1 MGQPIL
7 VSDLCIG
14 LSQHSGIPASVVSK
28 DGKVHVIWAEA
39 TDPDED
45 VPGVP
50 TYVATIDR
58 ETREMGEPALV
69 GYGPPAN
76 DIHNSPSITMD
87 SQGCLHALSGTH
99 GCPFP
104 YARSLAP
111 NTAHA
116 GWTVPEAAWQD
127 ARQTY
132 IGFVC
137 DPDDTLHSAFRL
149 WWNGTS
155 YFPAGNYA
163 TLAHQ
168 HRPAG
173 EAWQEP
179 RVLVVPPFSEY
190 SVFYHR
196 LTIDRS
202 GRLFLSY
209 DYFSTYW
216 FYRNDH
222 QGSRRALMMS
232 ADGGMTWKLV
242 ETSDLRGH

>member
-1 MGQPIL
+1 MRARPT
-7 VSDLCIG
+7 S
-14 LSQHSGIPASVVSK
+14 ASS
-28 DGKVHVIWAEA
+28 A
-39 TDPDED
+39 
-45 VPGVP
+45 
-50 TYVATIDR
+50 
-58 ETREMGEPALV
+58 
-69 GYGPPAN
+69 
-76 DIHNSPSITMD
+76 IT
-87 SQGCLHALSGTH
+87 
-99 GCPFP
+99 
-104 YARSLAP
+104 
-111 NTAHA
+111 
-116 GWTVPEAAWQD
+116 
-127 ARQTY
+127 
-132 IGFVC
+132 
-137 DPDDTLHSAFRL
+137 DDTLHSAFRL

-168 HRPAG
+168 RRPAG

-242 ETSDLRGH
+242 ETSDLTGH